1 MLLVL
6 AIIALIAFPSG
17 LIAPSSQFC
26 GKYFAPSPKVPGHH
40 DCDNPALKPYRCK
53 TDSCGDG
60 KGDETVHYRSFFAF
74 PESNYLDA
82 IDFSGVRYL
91 CRWDDVNTFNER
103 RPQCDSCEPRK

>member
-17 LIAPSSQFC
+17 LLASSPQFC

-40 DCDNPALKPYRCK
+40 DCDNPALKPYRCR

-60 KGDETVHYRSFFAF
+60 
-74 PESNYLDA
+74 ES
-82 IDFSGVRYL
+82 IV
-91 CRWDDVNTFNER
+91 
-103 RPQCDSCEPRK
+103 